1 MRGILI
7 LARKEFVAMFRTP
20 VAYLVIAL
28 FLAVASVWFFVV
40 HQFLGQNIAS
50 LRAYFAMVPLLFV
63 VLLPALTMRSWAEE
77 RSSGT
82 AELLLTLP
90 FSELQLVMGK
100 FLGGLALV
108 CVMLV
113 PTLLVPLSLAPLGHF
128 DPGPIIGQYLGTVL
142 LAAAGL
148 AVGQCASVLSRN
160 QISAFLSAAVL
171 LLVLTVFHVVN
182 TVVSLPPTL
191 ASAVNQ
197 ISFLYHFSGFERGV
211 IDTRAVGYF
220 LIVAI
225 AAIRWTTHVLTLRR
239 WR

>member
-1 MRGILI
+1 MRRTLT
-7 LARKEFVAMFRTP
+7 LARKEFIAMFRTP

-28 FLAVASVWFFVV
+28 FLTVASLWFFGV
-40 HQFLGQNIAS
+40 HQFLGRNVAS
-50 LRAYFAMVPLLFV
+50 LRAYFAVVPLLFV

-90 FSELQLVMGK
+90 FSELQLVAGK
-100 FLGGLALV
+100 FLGGFALV
-108 CVMLV
+108 CVMLI
-113 PTLLVPLSLAPLGHF
+113 PTLLVPLSVAPLGRF

-148 AVGQCASVLSRN
+148 AVGQCASAVSRN
-160 QISAFLSAAVL
+160 QISAFLSAAAL
-171 LLVLTVFHVVN
+171 LMVLTAFHVVN
-182 TVVSLPPTL
+182 AVVPLPPTV
-191 ASAVNQ
+191 AATVNQ

-211 IDTRAVGYF
+211 IDSRAVIYF
-220 LIVAI
+220 LVVVGASLG
-225 AAIRWTTHVLTLRR
+225 WTTHVLAMRR

>member
-1 MRGILI
+1 MKATLI
-7 LARKEFVAMFRTP
+7 LARKEFIAMFRTP

-40 HQFLGQNIAS
+40 HQFLGRNIAS

-77 RSSGT
+77 RTSGT

-90 FSELQLVMGK
+90 FSELQLVVGK

-108 CVMLV
+108 LVMLV
-113 PTLLVPLSLAPLGHF
+113 PTLLVPLSVAPLGRF
-128 DPGPIIGQYLGTVL
+128 DPGPIIGQYLGTIL

-160 QISAFLSAAVL
+160 QISAFLSAAAM

-182 TVVSLPPTL
+182 AVVSLPPGV
-191 ASAVNQ
+191 AAAVNQ

-211 IDTRAVGYF
+211 IDTRAVTYF
-220 LIVAI
+220 LIVA
-225 AAIRWTTHVLTLRR
+225 AAALGWTTHVLTMRR